1 MRAVVA
7 DAGPLYALFDPDDGF
22 HVRARGEIERLNAEH
37 IAVVASYPAVC
48 EAHRL
53 AVRRLGPA
61 SANKWLD
68 EIKRGCNLI
77 NPSRVHYDAAT
88 QRLAALADQ
97 PISLFDAVLAEVA
110 EHLELPVWTYD
121 HHFDVMGVPVWR

>member
-22 HVRARGEIERLNAEH
+22 HVRARGEIERLDTEGFA
-37 IAVVASYPAVC
+37 IIASYPAVG

-53 AVRRLGPA
+53 ALRRLGIS

-68 EIKRGCNLI
+68 ENFKTVQDPLGHENYATPIDIYSYLEQ
-77 NPSRVHYDAAT
+77 AAS
-88 QRLAALADQ
+88 QRA
-97 PISLFDAVLAEVA
+97 
-110 EHLELPVWTYD
+110 
-121 HHFDVMGVPVWR
+121 G